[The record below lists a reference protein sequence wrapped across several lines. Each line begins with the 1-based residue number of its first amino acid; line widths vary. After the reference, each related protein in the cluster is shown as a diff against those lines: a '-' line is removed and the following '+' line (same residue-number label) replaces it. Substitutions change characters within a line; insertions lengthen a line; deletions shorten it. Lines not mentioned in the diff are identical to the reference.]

1 LIARTEE
8 YNDLRGQLSAAEGKN
23 YSERKD
29 IERLDADLRDATSV
43 SHKFYQDIA
52 RLRDIQNS
60 RDLDNRGAK
69 ARIDQMES
77 ELE

>member
-1 LIARTEE
+1 MIARTEE

-43 SHKFYQDIA
+43 SHKFY
-52 RLRDIQNS
+52 
-60 RDLDNRGAK
+60 
-69 ARIDQMES
+69 
-77 ELE
+77 